1 MKTQYI
7 KPVVE
12 TLPMVG
18 FRLLASLSKG
28 TDPNNPPEGD
38 AKENTF
44 IDEPSW
50 VGSGAWENL
59 APETDEAAGAEQ

>member
-12 TLPMVG
+12 TLPMVD
-18 FRLLASLSKG
+18 FQLLASLSKG
-28 TDPNNPPEGD
+28 QGTNPTEGD
-38 AKENTF
+38 AKENLF

-59 APETDEAAGAEQ
+59 APEDDEVAAEAEQ